1 MKKDN
6 LFIVL
11 FIILFF
17 IAIKYFGNDINNI
30 SKEIDNLITSLTEE
44 RINIDNNE
52 IYSYSENKESKEDV
66 PSYYKNYEFDKEIY
80 IYYSFLDDNK
90 KLVYKQIY
98 ENAIIYNKSVNLINT
113 ITVDELKTT
122 IEALYNDHPEL
133 FYLDTNYTYKYN
145 NQNEVVE
152 INLQY
157 NDLINNIEENKKKF
171 DDRVNT
177 IVAEAKTLSSDFEK
191 EKYVYRKLLDE
202 TTYDKNATL
211 NQSAYSSLI
220 LGKSVCAG
228 YSRAFQ
234 LILQKLEIPTYY
246 VLGTANEEHAWNIV
260 KLSGEYYNVDLT
272 WDDTGRRYSH
282 FNITDKEI
290 SKTHERASVS
300 RKLPKCIYN
309 TYTY

>member
-6 LFIVL
+6 FIIFL

-17 IAIKYFGNDINNI
+17 ICIKYFGNDIDNI
-30 SKEIDNLITSLTEE
+30 TKGIDNLIVYLKEE

-52 IYSYSENKESKEDV
+52 IYSYSENNENKKEI
-66 PSYYKNYEFDKEIY
+66 PSYYKNYEFDKELY
-80 IYYSFLDDNK
+80 IYYTYLNDNERV
-90 KLVYKQIY
+90 VYKQIY
-98 ENAIIYNKSVNLINT
+98 ENAITYNKT
-113 ITVDELKTT
+113 ISIIKPISVDELKTT
-122 IEALYNDHPEL
+122 IEAVYNDHPEL

-145 NQNEVVE
+145 SNNECVE
-152 INLQY
+152 VTLQY
-157 NDLINNIEENKKKF
+157 NDTINNIEYNKKVF
-171 DDRVNT
+171 DDRVNS
-177 IVAEAKTLSSDFEK
+177 IVEEAKKLTSDYEK

-202 TTYDKNATL
+202 TTYDKNAKL
-211 NQSAYSSLI
+211 NQSAFSSLI

-234 LILQKLEIPTYY
+234 LILQRLDIPTYY

-290 SKTHERASVS
+290 SKTHDRLGESKR
-300 RKLPKCIYN
+300 LPKCNYN

>member
-6 LFIVL
+6 FIIFL

-17 IAIKYFGNDINNI
+17 ICIKYFGNDIDNI
-30 SKEIDNLITSLTEE
+30 TKGIDNLIVYLKEE

-52 IYSYSENKESKEDV
+52 IYSYSENNENKKDT
-66 PSYYKNYEFDKEIY
+66 PSYYKNYEFDKELY
-80 IYYSFLDDNK
+80 IYYTYLNDNERV
-90 KLVYKQIY
+90 VYKQIY
-98 ENAIIYNKSVNLINT
+98 ENAISYNKTISIIKPISVN
-113 ITVDELKTT
+113 ELKTT
-122 IEALYNDHPEL
+122 IEAVYNDHPEL

-145 NQNEVVE
+145 SNNECVE
-152 INLQY
+152 VTLQY
-157 NDLINNIEENKKKF
+157 NDTINNIEYNKKVF
-171 DDRVNT
+171 DDRVNS
-177 IVAEAKTLSSDFEK
+177 IVEEAKKLTSDYEK

-202 TTYDKNATL
+202 TTYDKNAKL
-211 NQSAYSSLI
+211 NQSAFSSLI

-234 LILQKLEIPTYY
+234 LILQRLDIPTYY

-290 SKTHERASVS
+290 SKTHDRLGESKR
-300 RKLPKCIYN
+300 LPKCNYN

>member
-6 LFIVL
+6 LL
-11 FIILFF
+11 IILFIF
-17 IAIKYFGNDINNI
+17 LFFVCIKYFGNDINNI
-30 SKEIDNLITSLTEE
+30 TKEIDNIITSLTEE

-52 IYSYSENKESKEDV
+52 IYSYSENNESKEDV
-66 PSYYKNYEFDKEIY
+66 PSYYKNYEFDKELY
-80 IYYSFLDDNK
+80 VYYTFLDDNER
-90 KLVYKQIY
+90 LVYKQIY
-98 ENAIIYNKSVNLINT
+98 ENAIIYNKSVKLIT
-113 ITVDELKTT
+113 PITVDELKTT
-122 IEALYNDHPEL
+122 IEAVYNDHPEL

-145 NQNEVVE
+145 NQNEVIE
-152 INLQY
+152 ITLQY
-157 NDLINNIEENKKKF
+157 NDLISNIEYNKKIF
-171 DDRVNT
+171 DERINA
-177 IVAEAKTLSSDFEK
+177 IVTEAKALSSDFEK

-202 TTYDKNATL
+202 TTYDKNAKL

-228 YSRAFQ
+228 YARAFQ
-234 LILQKLEIPTYY
+234 LILQKLNIPTYY